1 MLRRVLIALAL
12 LALLCAGL
20 AQAEDPGAYST
31 NCSRGESFSRTLTY
45 RDSTGALVN
54 LTGYT
59 AKLQI
64 RQRANDADPALLTL
78 TEASG
83 LTLGGPAGTIV
94 WAMTPVQTLALP
106 VGALVY
112 DLRLTSG
119 TGVVTFLLAGNLRVQ
134 ERVTR

>member
-1 MLRRVLIALAL
+1 MRRRAILALVLI
-12 LALLCAGL
+12 LCAIL
-20 AQAEDPGAYST
+20 VRADDPGAYST
-31 NCSRGESFSRTLTY
+31 NCSRGESFARTVTY

-64 RQRANDADPALLTL
+64 RQRTNDADPALLTL

-83 LTLGGPAGTIV
+83 LTLGGAAGTIV
-94 WAMTPVQTLALP
+94 WAMTPTQTTALP
-106 VGALVY
+106 IGALVY